1 MSHFFSIDSR
11 QPLTHQ
17 LALLLAAWLAVVML
31 ALLTLTLLAIPSS
44 AQAASRDTTHDI
56 ALIGGRVI
64 DPETGLDA
72 VRNVGIQGNTIAVI
86 TADAISA
93 ERVID
98 VSGLVVSPG
107 FIDMHAHGQSTL
119 SGRVQAF
126 DGVTTALE
134 LESGTY
140 PVADFYTARAAEGR
154 PINYGASVN
163 WLGTRLA
170 AVLDMEPKGG
180 TDWFAEAMGQQGWQN
195 SIATPDQLAEIEARV
210 AEGLDEGGLG
220 VGFLTGYAPGSGY
233 KEYYAVN
240 KLAAARNAPTFTHA
254 RYLSMAEPESS
265 FEAMQE
271 IVGVA
276 ASTGV
281 QAHIVHMNSISLKDI
296 RLIGEMIRG
305 AQERGAKI
313 STEAYPYGA
322 GATSIGAEMF
332 RGEGWRE
339 RIGGITAESFVVDGK
354 RLNEETFTRLQS
366 EAPSTGIIIH
376 FLDAEQPADQ
386 ALLDHSMLFPDG
398 VIASD
403 GGDWTIAGD
412 PIADDVWP
420 LPAEAWS
427 HPRSAGTYMRFISQ
441 YARERGL
448 ISLPEAIRRVSYGPA
463 SILESYVPQMRRKG
477 RLQEGAD
484 ADIVVFDFDEIR
496 DTATFAEPAQL
507 SQGVKHLFVNGQ
519 PLIHN
524 GELNESLLPGQP
536 VRNNP
541 VVTNRN

>member
-1 MSHFFSIDSR
+1 MSHLRR
-11 QPLTHQ
+11 QHFTHALVALCFGAIAAVSSLTSANETTADTHYD
-17 LALLLAAWLAVVML
+17 
-31 ALLTLTLLAIPSS
+31 LAI
-44 AQAASRDTTHDI
+44 
-56 ALIGGRVI
+56 IGGRVI

-72 VRNVGIQGNTIAVI
+72 IRNIGIRDDKIAVI
-86 TADAISA
+86 TEDALA
-93 ERVID
+93 AKRVID
-98 VSGLVVSPG
+98 AIGLVVSPG
-107 FIDMHAHGQSTL
+107 FIDMHAHGQSIL

-140 PVADFYTARAAEGR
+140 PVADFYAARAAEGR

-170 AVLDMEPKGG
+170 AVLDMDPKGNA
-180 TDWFAEAMGQQGWQN
+180 DWFDEAMNQQGWQN
-195 SIATPDQLAEIEARV
+195 SIATPEQLAEIEARV
-210 AEGLDEGGLG
+210 TEGLNEGGLG

-233 KEYYAVN
+233 KEYYAVS

-271 IVGVA
+271 IVGIA

-296 RLIGEMIRG
+296 RLIGEMVRG

-322 GATSIGAEMF
+322 GATSIGAAMF
-332 RGEGWRE
+332 RGEGWRD
-339 RIGGITAESFVVDGK
+339 RIGGITAESFVVDGQ
-354 RLNEETFTRLQS
+354 RLDEDTFTRLQN

-376 FLDAEQPADQ
+376 FLDADKPADQ
-386 ALLDHSMLFPDG
+386 TLLDHSMLFPDG

-403 GGDWTIAGD
+403 GGDWTIAGK

-420 LPAEAWS
+420 LPSEAWS

-441 YARERGL
+441 YARDRDL

-463 SILESYVPQMRRKG
+463 SILEAYVPQMRHKG

-484 ADIVVFDFDEIR
+484 ADIVIFDFDAIR
-496 DTATFAEPAQL
+496 DAATFEQPAQL
-507 SQGVKHLFVNGQ
+507 SQGVKYLLVNGQ
-519 PLIHN
+519 LLIQN
-524 GELNESLLPGQP
+524 GELDTKAMPGQP

-541 VVTNRN
+541 ITATSY